1 MFNELHSAG
10 ITFFLRRGWSFLS
23 LVTAALNRWSGRSQ
37 GKMFVRCLSG
47 AVLYFLYNGISGD
60 QKSGTISTYNYKN
73 NYNYKIIH
81 LFIVV
86 QMCVFCFSQ

>member
-1 MFNELHSAG
+1 
-10 ITFFLRRGWSFLS
+10 
-23 LVTAALNRWSGRSQ
+23 
-37 GKMFVRCLSG
+37 MFVRCLSG